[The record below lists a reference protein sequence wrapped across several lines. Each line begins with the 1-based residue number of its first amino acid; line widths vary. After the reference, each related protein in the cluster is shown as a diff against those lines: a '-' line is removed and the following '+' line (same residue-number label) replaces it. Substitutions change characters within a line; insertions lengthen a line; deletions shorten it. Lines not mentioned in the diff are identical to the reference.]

1 MLQKGMI
8 LEAVIKGKVGGA
20 IQVMEMLGDDIHP
33 VLKAQLE
40 FFIEEMN
47 EVITITNELNLADKN

>member
-1 MLQKGMI
+1 MI

-33 VLKAQLE
+33 ILKAQLE

-47 EVITITNELNLADKN
+47 EIITITNELNVADKN